1 MKIVHFC
8 VSCFYIDGYRYQENE
23 LIREHVQAGHEV
35 TVVAS
40 TETFVNNMDLGYIEP
55 GSYVGKEGANVI
67 RLPYS
72 GPFPEA
78 VRRKLRMHPGIDAIL
93 ERIKP
98 DAIMFHGLCG
108 WELLTVS
115 RYVRRHPEVVFY
127 ADSHEDANN
136 SATNFISK
144 HLLHRQYYR
153 RIIQACLPY
162 IRKVLSI
169 SLESIDFCHRQYDI
183 PREKLEFFP
192 LGGTIL
198 NDVEY
203 AEVRKRTRE
212 KFGFADDE
220 LVFLQ
225 SGKFDAKK
233 KLGESLRAFAKT
245 SGSKLKFVVAGAIS
259 DSVAAEINPLISA
272 DSRVSFLGWKTSE
285 ELHELL
291 CAADVYVQPGSQSA
305 SMQAALCC
313 RRPVI
318 VDDVLSH
325 QPFVE
330 GNGWLVRSESDLQKV
345 FLEIEADK
353 GRLEGMSGR
362 SLEVA
367 RRLLDY
373 SEMARRIL
381 Q

>member
-23 LIREHVQAGHEV
+23 LIREHVKAGHEV

-40 TETFVNNMDLGYIEP
+40 TETFVNNMDLGYTEP
-55 GSYVGKEGANVI
+55 GTYVGAEGAKVI

-72 GPFPEA
+72 GPFPSA
-78 VRRKLRMHPGIDAIL
+78 VRRKLRVHPGIDHIL
-93 ERIKP
+93 EEIKP

-108 WELLTVS
+108 WELLTVA
-115 RYVRRHPEVVFY
+115 RYVKRHPGVIFY

-144 HLLHRQYYR
+144 HLLHGQYYR

-162 IRKVLSI
+162 IAKVLCI
-169 SLESIDFCHRQYDI
+169 SLETMEFCHAQYGI

-192 LGGTIL
+192 LGGNVL
-198 NDVEY
+198 DDAAYADV
-203 AEVRKRTRE
+203 RQRTRE
-212 KFGFADDE
+212 KYGFADDE
-220 LVFLQ
+220 VVFLQ
-225 SGKFDAKK
+225 SGKIDAKK
-233 KLGESLRAFAKT
+233 KLADSLRAFART
-245 SGSKLKFVVAGAIS
+245 SDPKLKFVVAGAIS
-259 DSVAAEINPLISA
+259 ETVAPEINPLMAA

-325 QPFVE
+325 QPFVA
-330 GNGWLVRSESDLQKV
+330 GNGWLVRNGADLQEV
-345 FLEIEADK
+345 FLAIEADK
-353 GRLEGMSGR
+353 SQLEAMSQG
-362 SLEVA
+362 SFEVA

-373 SEMARRIL
+373 SQMARRIL

>member
-1 MKIVHFC
+1 
-8 VSCFYIDGYRYQENE
+8 
-23 LIREHVQAGHEV
+23 
-35 TVVAS
+35 
-40 TETFVNNMDLGYIEP
+40 MDLGYIEP
-55 GSYVGKEGANVI
+55 GSYVGNEGANVI

-72 GPFPEA
+72 GPFPA
-78 VRRKLRMHPGIDAIL
+78 VVRRKLRMHPGIDDIL

-108 WELLTVS
+108 WELLTVA
-115 RYVRRHPEVVFY
+115 RYVRRHPGVIFY

-136 SATNFISK
+136 SARNFVSR
-144 HLLHRQYYR
+144 HLLHRQYYK
-153 RIIQACLPY
+153 RIIQACLPQ
-162 IRKVLSI
+162 IAKVLCI
-169 SLESIDFCHRQYDI
+169 SLESMDFCHRQYGI
-183 PREKLEFFP
+183 PKEKLEFFP
-192 LGGTIL
+192 LGGSIL
-198 NDVEY
+198 ADSEY

-212 KFGFADDE
+212 KFAFAGDE
-220 LVFLQ
+220 VVFLQ
-225 SGKFDAKK
+225 SGKIDAKK
-233 KLGESLRAFAKT
+233 KLGDSLRAFAKT
-245 SGSKLKFVVAGAIS
+245 SDPKLKFVVAGAIS
-259 DSVAAEINPLISA
+259 DSVAAEINPLIKD

-313 RRPVI
+313 RLPVI

-325 QPFVE
+325 EPFVE
-330 GNGWLVRSESDLQKV
+330 GNGWLVRNGEDLQKV
-345 FLEIEADK
+345 FLEIETDK
-353 GRLEGMSGR
+353 GRLEAMSAR

-381 Q
+381 G